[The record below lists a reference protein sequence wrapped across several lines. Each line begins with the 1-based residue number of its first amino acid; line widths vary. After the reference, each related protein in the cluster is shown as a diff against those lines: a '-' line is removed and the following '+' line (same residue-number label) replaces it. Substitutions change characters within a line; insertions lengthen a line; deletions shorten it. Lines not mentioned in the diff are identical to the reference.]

1 MMNQDVQMGLQS
13 LEMLKVRENLE
24 AKLKK
29 KGIYNLTKPKTERVV
44 NDVRKAVNGYFCV
57 ALFHYSSIKMLAFL
71 NWLD

>member
-29 KGIYNLTKPKTERVV
+29 KGIYNLTKPK
-44 NDVRKAVNGYFCV
+44 DVRKAVNGYFCV
-57 ALFHYSSIKMLAFL
+57 ALFHYSSIKRLAFL